1 LTSDIVF
8 PVILTMRSSS
18 QLLKNKPRA
27 DARSRH
33 QMDQEMT
40 FSSGDDDGVDEGL
53 ALTDLLITDDEVE
66 KQPIA
71 EPEEEG
77 KSESDAMAI
86 STTDAQSASGSISIV
101 GNPALIT
108 ASHAPI
114 APKATVSQT
123 QQSSF

>member
-1 LTSDIVF
+1 
-8 PVILTMRSSS
+8 
-18 QLLKNKPRA
+18 
-27 DARSRH
+27 
-33 QMDQEMT
+33 MDQEMT

-86 STTDAQSASGSISIV
+86 STTDALSASGSTSIA
-101 GNPALIT
+101 GNPASTIVPHT
-108 ASHAPI
+108 FI
-114 APKATVSQT
+114 APKATVPQT
-123 QQSSF
+123 QQLLP